1 MILNGENGTVKIFSH
16 VKDVY
21 ESYRFYK
28 NQTFKKNFTPT
39 IYKSKLEFNKTYL
52 LLKEEL
58 DSHFLDYSSPSDLIA
73 DASQI
78 KSNYEC
84 FVNSIENISK
94 NLKLQNLPKIKKMQL
109 KFSFNHPLEISF
121 LQERVEQFM
130 DLDKVKQIKYM
141 MPTYKGIRFCKD
153 KVKEFEITLEL

>member
-1 MILNGENGTVKIFSH
+1 MNGEKGTVKIFSH

-58 DSHFLDYSSPSDLIA
+58 DSHFLDYSSPADQIA
-73 DASQI
+73 DVSQI

-84 FVNSIENISK
+84 FVNSVENMSK
-94 NLKLQNLPKIKKMQL
+94 NLKLQDLPKIKKMRL
-109 KFSFNHPLEISF
+109 KFSFNHPLEMSF
-121 LQERVEQFM
+121 LQESVEQFM
-130 DLDKVKQIKYM
+130 SLDKVKQIKYM
-141 MPTYKGIRFCKD
+141 MPTYKGMRIFED
-153 KVKEFEITLEL
+153 KVREFEITLEL